1 MGTRWHASV
10 TRPVA
15 VADFHHKAPS
25 HDFTVLAL
33 PFLRCTVAFARASS
47 NILRSVIEGAS
58 IREAAEKEAARA
70 SASPDDAPVHAALT
84 AVLASVAAGTPYAA
98 AAPTYGTNCPNPNSF
113 SCALHAALTSA
124 SYADAVR
131 TIILGGGDSYVPEWR
146 ARTLVRCGDLLPRRS
161 IRGSHNNNCCCCSWF
176 SSSLSPPPSH
186 PRPTS
191 MRVRPNRCSRAAFAG
206 ALLAAAGGADTIP
219 AEWIAKAH
227 NVDKAKGAAATL
239 LA

>member
-1 MGTRWHASV
+1 M
-10 TRPVA
+10 
-15 VADFHHKAPS
+15 
-25 HDFTVLAL
+25 LAL

-146 ARTLVRCGDLLPRRS
+146 ARTLVRCGGIPPRRS

-176 SSSLSPPPSH
+176 SSSLSPPPLPPSSH
-186 PRPTS
+186 
-191 MRVRPNRCSRAAFAG
+191 
-206 ALLAAAGGADTIP
+206 LLACAPKQVLSSCVRGCAACGCRRC
-219 AEWIAKAH
+219 
-227 NVDKAKGAAATL
+227 
-239 LA
+239 